1 MEKFAPKTVL
11 AVTAPRRKPTQPR
24 GAARRQAL
32 LDAAVKLLARDGAR
46 AVTHRAVAH
55 EAGTTHGSPRYYFA
69 TRDELLDE
77 ALRQIADRQV
87 HAVETLLH
95 EPSPARPAER
105 AKRLAAFIAGTVT
118 DDRDATVARY
128 ELFLEAA
135 RRPQLRP
142 ALEAWGDAYTRLFA
156 AELTA
161 GARDPETDAELLLN
175 LLNGLLL
182 RQLAAPRRDFER
194 AALLPALERFM
205 TPTATR

>member
-1 MEKFAPKTVL
+1 MEKLST
-11 AVTAPRRKPTQPR
+11 R
-24 GAARRQAL
+24 GTARRQAL

-55 EAGTTHGSPRYYFA
+55 EAGTTHGAPRYYFA

-77 ALRQIADRQV
+77 ALRQIAERQV
-87 HAVETLLH
+87 GAVEALLH
-95 EPSPARPAER
+95 EPSPPSPAER

-118 DDRDATVARY
+118 GDRDATVARY

-135 RRPQLRP
+135 RRPKLRP
-142 ALEAWGDAYTRLFA
+142 ALEAWGAAYTRLFA

-161 GARDPETDAELLLN
+161 GGDDPETDAELLLN

-182 RQLAAPRRDFER
+182 RQLATPRADFEEGV
-194 AALLPALERFM
+194 LEPALERFM
-205 TPTATR
+205 HGGA